1 MKKRRFAEGGDT
13 PALDEL
19 AAGKETGRFGE
30 DVYARAKRFLE
41 NKEEQKPSV
50 KPSSAKAQTAK
61 PAVAKPVEA
70 PAESKGSEPRKPTP
84 EQEAEYERIKASDKP
99 LEGVYPETWL
109 VGGGAMRAA
118 ANAIGKPLARA
129 AVEGWKAG
137 RPGATVAKELA
148 KGPADEAVEKA
159 ASSIA
164 SRPAASQTA
173 RDASRFTAQ
182 QEREA
187 AESAMRGA
195 TNRRLIRER
204 MNEAARGRATAME
217 ESKPILQARQQRG
230 SPRSAV
236 REEEPEFAMARG
248 GKAKGY
254 AKGGSIRGGGC
265 EQRGKTRGKFV

>member
-1 MKKRRFAEGGDT
+1 MKKRRFADGGDT

-19 AAGKETGRFGE
+19 AAGKETGRFSE

-41 NKEEQKPSV
+41 NKEEQKPSA
-50 KPSSAKAQTAK
+50 KPSSAKAPTAK
-61 PAVAKPVEA
+61 PAVAN

-148 KGPADEAVEKA
+148 KGPADEAVE
-159 ASSIA
+159 
-164 SRPAASQTA
+164 
-173 RDASRFTAQ
+173 
-182 QEREA
+182 
-187 AESAMRGA
+187 
-195 TNRRLIRER
+195 
-204 MNEAARGRATAME
+204 AARVAKIYCARAAFTVCETSIQVHGGIGNTWECLAHVYLRRVLADTEMWPVKLE
-217 ESKPILQARQQRG
+217 ELTIGLS
-230 SPRSAV
+230 
-236 REEEPEFAMARG
+236 
-248 GKAKGY
+248 
-254 AKGGSIRGGGC
+254 
-265 EQRGKTRGKFV
+265 